1 MRTPLRTALAIAL
14 AGTLALAA
22 CGGGSASEGGSSGSD
37 SGSGSKKTTLA
48 LVAFSVP
55 KAAHD
60 AAQAAFA
67 KTDDGAGVS
76 WKSSYGPSGDQSRAV
91 ASGLDA
97 DLVHFSLGSDVT
109 RLVEADKVDEDWNTG
124 PTKGIASS
132 TVVVLVVR
140 KGNPKNITGWDDLV
154 KPGVGI
160 VSPNPGS
167 SGSARWNILAAYG
180 HIIAG
185 GGTPAEAS
193 AFLTKFFNNVEAL
206 PGSGRDATTAF
217 TGGTGDVL
225 ISYESEA
232 ILARQNGADF
242 DYVVPDETLLI
253 ENPAAVVKGANPK
266 AQDYLDYLE
275 SVDGQTIFAQKG
287 WRPIVDGVDVTV
299 EGANDPKDPFPTP
312 EKLLTIDDDFG
323 GWSEAGKKYFDEKD
337 GIVTKIQQET
347 GKS

>member
-1 MRTPLRTALAIAL
+1 MRNPWRAAAAVAL
-14 AGTLALAA
+14 AGSLALTA
-22 CGGGSASEGGSSGSD
+22 CGGSSASEGGSGSSSSG
-37 SGSGSKKTTLA
+37 GKTTLN

-60 AAQAAFA
+60 AAQKAWGQTA
-67 KTDDGAGVS
+67 DGEGVT
-76 WKSSYGPSGDQSRAV
+76 WRSSYGPSGDQSRAV
-91 ASGLDA
+91 AGGLKA

-109 RLVEADKVDEDWNTG
+109 RLVESGQVAEDWNTG

-140 KGNPKNITGWDDLV
+140 KGNPKNIKGWEDVV
-154 KPGVGI
+154 KPGIGI

-180 HIIAG
+180 HVIAQ
-185 GGTPAEAS
+185 GGTPAEAE
-193 AFLTKFFNNVEAL
+193 AFLTKLFENVKAL

-217 TGGTGDVL
+217 QGGTGDVL
-225 ISYESEA
+225 LSYESEA
-232 ILARQNGADF
+232 ILARQSGADF

-253 ENPAAVVKGANPK
+253 ENPAAVTVKANSK
-266 AQDYLDYLE
+266 AKDYLDYLE
-275 SVDGQTIFAQKG
+275 SKDGQTIFAQKG
-287 WRPIVDGVDVTV
+287 WRPVVDGVDVNV
-299 EGANDPKDPFPTP
+299 EGANDPSDPFPEP

-323 GWSEAGKKYFDEKD
+323 GWSDAGKKFFDED
-337 GIVTKIQQET
+337 NGIVTKIQQAT